1 VEVNQTL
8 HDVWPSPEPVHYIH
22 FSGLLPPNRILSGA
36 NITLHSSLAL
46 SYLGSVA
53 ARHSSS
59 GCSAKLCGVV
69 SWRPSHSA
77 LRGQTVWLL
86 SVLMFILLFATLY
99 RTAAETD
106 IAEDAKGIAMID
118 ETDDSCSRHP
128 LDGAADDRCTPE
140 ITGPVAED
148 KQELLEDVKIEDACE
163 KDTEYQN
170 LSVTVRA
177 FDVHILMFSKDAACD
192 DAFT

>member
-1 VEVNQTL
+1 M
-8 HDVWPSPEPVHYIH
+8 
-22 FSGLLPPNRILSGA
+22 
-36 NITLHSSLAL
+36 
-46 SYLGSVA
+46 
-53 ARHSSS
+53 
-59 GCSAKLCGVV
+59 C
-69 SWRPSHSA
+69 
-77 LRGQTVWLL
+77 
-86 SVLMFILLFATLY
+86 ILLFVTLC
-99 RTAAETD
+99 RTAADTD
-106 IAEDAKGIAMID
+106 IAEDAKRIAVVD
-118 ETDDSCSRHP
+118 DTDDSCPVQP
-128 LDGAADDRCTPE
+128 LDGTADDCCTPE